1 MAWVSSQARA
11 LCHGTKHTHTH
22 ALTQELQKLKEDY
35 GKAEADAGSATATHQ
50 WVKQQMNDNL
60 GELQN
65 VCCFISTFQIT
76 PDSPVAHPNWKNTEK
91 GVLGV

>member
-1 MAWVSSQARA
+1 MRMNENPYQFLSPLTLMAWVSSQARA

-50 WVKQQMNDNL
+50 
-60 GELQN
+60 
-65 VCCFISTFQIT
+65 
-76 PDSPVAHPNWKNTEK
+76 
-91 GVLGV
+91 